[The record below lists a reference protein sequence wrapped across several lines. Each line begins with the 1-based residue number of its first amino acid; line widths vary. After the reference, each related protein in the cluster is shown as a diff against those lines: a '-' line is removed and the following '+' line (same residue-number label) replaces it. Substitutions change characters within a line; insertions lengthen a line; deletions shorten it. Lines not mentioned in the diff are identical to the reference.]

1 MKNIIKVILLIIL
14 ISGFAHANIVEEL
27 TSLNNLYKEGAIN
40 KEEYFKAKSILLQS
54 KDKEENKN
62 KIEKVKKKKIEKKE
76 KDKNKIIK
84 IKEVKNKKNEDLTK
98 TYISLQEFGKLGTY
112 KKIEKYPDGLFK
124 VKKTPEMMAKE
135 AMMQMYQTFVQ
146 KPKLMEKYPENMMK
160 AMAYFEIFYNYQLK
174 DKKRSLEKFEK
185 NYPEIS
191 WKTKKDIRTL
201 YSLNVAKKSMRNALS
216 LNMDNSLGESLD
228 RYVFMHDFLQPAEKI
243 THKLSSEEK
252 KLKKFST
259 KFKQN
264 YAKLKKTLEA
274 KSEMRIDNKDF
285 QKQLKKNIKATKK
298 ALKNITNSNQES
310 NKFYISINNLFEQSL
325 QILSECNP
333 NCADK
338 ELKTVISSIDFNEA
352 LIKEIEP
359 TLVKKKYSQNME
371 NLDLDSLTEEEK
383 STLNLI
389 SVKNKVKK
397 KEAKLEIQKTSLS
410 LENSGF
416 NINETLDQL
425 DENGFEIKSISM
437 SFDDVDNMKRWAM
450 KDWAN
455 SWRGELPS
463 EIVDKSGN
471 LIEFSSENI
480 QDIKAQLAYNSFN
493 SLIDAPSLKD
503 TVNESINENIKEI
516 VNEIAN
522 DGGFNI
528 DEFLNQ
534 DFTITLDNYSQLVGS
549 SLGIELTNFDDLT
562 NVVNDLYGSDI
573 TSEEYSDLWKTAQ
586 YLDSTSNWGDVTMG
600 VDLINELGSFDA
612 ASVAKE
618 LGTDLQTVADSI
630 YAAANVGV
638 STDLEAAAQGLGY
651 SSFSAAVDAYNKEHG
666 TSYTDAEAAEA
677 LGQ

>member
-1 MKNIIKVILLIIL
+1 MKNIIKVISFVLLIN
-14 ISGFAHANIVEEL
+14 GFAHANIVEEL
-27 TSLNNLYKEGAIN
+27 TSLNNLYKEGAITQ
-40 KEEYFKAKSILLQS
+40 EEFTKAKSILLQN
-54 KDKEENKN
+54 KDKEENKQ

-76 KDKNKIIK
+76 KNKIVEK
-84 IKEVKNKKNEDLTK
+84 IDKKKNEDLTK
-98 TYISLQEFGKLGTY
+98 TYISLSEFNELGTY
-112 KKIEKYPDGLFK
+112 KKIVKYPDGLFN
-124 VKKTPEMMAKE
+124 VKGSPEGMAKE
-135 AMMQMYQTFVQ
+135 AMMKMYQTFVQ

-174 DKKRSLEKFEK
+174 DKEKSLEKFKK
-185 NYPEIS
+185 NYPEIT
-191 WKTKKDIRTL
+191 WKTKKDVKTL
-201 YSLNVAKKSMRNALS
+201 YSLNFAKKSMRNAMS
-216 LNMDNSLGESLD
+216 LNMDNSLEESLD
-228 RYVFMHDFLQPAEKI
+228 RYVFMHDFLKPAEKI
-243 THKLSSEEK
+243 THKLSREEK

-259 KFKQN
+259 KLKQN
-264 YAKLKKTLEA
+264 YGKLKKTLEA
-274 KSEMRIDNKDF
+274 KSEMRINNKDF
-285 QKQLKKNIKATKK
+285 QKQLKKNIKETKK
-298 ALKNITNSNQES
+298 ALKNITNLNQDSDE
-310 NKFYISINNLFEQSL
+310 FYISINNLFEQSI
-325 QILSECNP
+325 QILNECNP
-333 NCADK
+333 DCVDN
-338 ELKTVISSIDFNEA
+338 ELKTVISSINFNEA

-359 TLVKKKYSQNME
+359 TIVKKNYSQNME

-383 STLNLI
+383 STLTLI
-389 SVKNKVKK
+389 SLKNKVKK
-397 KEAKLEIQKTSLS
+397 KEAKLEVQKTSLS

-416 NINETLDQL
+416 NINETLDKL
-425 DENGFEIKSISM
+425 DENGFEIKSVSM

-463 EIVDKSGN
+463 EITDKSGN

-480 QDIKAQLAYNSFN
+480 QDIKAQLAYSSFN

-516 VNEIAN
+516 VNEITK

-534 DFTITLDNYSQLVGS
+534 DFTITLNNYSQLVGS
-549 SLGIELTNFDDLT
+549 SLGIELENFDDLT
-562 NVVNDLYGSDI
+562 NVVNDLYGSDM
-573 TSEEYSDLWKTAQ
+573 TSAEYADHWKTAQ

-612 ASVAKE
+612 ASVAKD
-618 LGTDLQTVADSI
+618 LGADLQTVADSI

-651 SSFSAAVDAYNKEHG
+651 SSFAAAVDAYNKEHG
-666 TSYTDAEAAEA
+666 TNYTEESAREA

>member
-1 MKNIIKVILLIIL
+1 MKNIIKVISFVLLIN
-14 ISGFAHANIVEEL
+14 GFAHANIVEEL
-27 TSLNNLYKEGAIN
+27 TSLNNLYKEGGITQ
-40 KEEYFKAKSILLQS
+40 EEFTKAKSILLQN
-54 KDKEENKN
+54 KDKEENKQ

-76 KDKNKIIK
+76 KNKIVEK
-84 IKEVKNKKNEDLTK
+84 IDKKKNEDLTK
-98 TYISLQEFGKLGTY
+98 TYISLSEFNELGTY
-112 KKIEKYPDGLFK
+112 KKIVKYPDGLFN
-124 VKKTPEMMAKE
+124 VKGSPEGMAKE
-135 AMMQMYQTFVQ
+135 AMMKMYQTFVQ

-174 DKKRSLEKFEK
+174 DKEKSLEKFKK
-185 NYPEIS
+185 NYPEIT
-191 WKTKKDIRTL
+191 WKTKKDVKTL
-201 YSLNVAKKSMRNALS
+201 YSLNFAKKSMRNAMS
-216 LNMDNSLGESLD
+216 LNMDNSLEESLD
-228 RYVFMHDFLQPAEKI
+228 RYVFMHDFLKPAEKI
-243 THKLSSEEK
+243 THKLSHEEK

-259 KFKQN
+259 KLKQN
-264 YAKLKKTLEA
+264 YGKLKKTLEA
-274 KSEMRIDNKDF
+274 KSEMRINNKDF
-285 QKQLKKNIKATKK
+285 QKQLKKNIKETKK
-298 ALKNITNSNQES
+298 ALKNITNLNQES
-310 NKFYISINNLFEQSL
+310 DEFYISINNLFEQSI
-325 QILSECNP
+325 QILNECNP
-333 NCADK
+333 DCVDN
-338 ELKTVISSIDFNEA
+338 ELKTVISSINFNEA

-359 TLVKKKYSQNME
+359 TIVKKNYSQNME

-383 STLNLI
+383 SILTLI
-389 SVKNKVKK
+389 SLKNKVKK
-397 KEAKLEIQKTSLS
+397 KEAKLEVQKTSLS

-416 NINETLDQL
+416 NINETLDKL
-425 DENGFEIKSISM
+425 DENGFEIKSVSM

-463 EIVDKSGN
+463 EITDKSGN

-480 QDIKAQLAYNSFN
+480 QDIKAQLAYSSFN

-516 VNEIAN
+516 VNEITK

-534 DFTITLDNYSQLVGS
+534 DFTITLNNYSQLVGS
-549 SLGIELTNFDDLT
+549 SLGIELENFDDLT
-562 NVVNDLYGSDI
+562 NVVNDLYGSDM
-573 TSEEYSDLWKTAQ
+573 TSAEYADHWKTAQ

-612 ASVAKE
+612 ASVAKD
-618 LGTDLQTVADSI
+618 LGADLQTVADSI

-651 SSFSAAVDAYNKEHG
+651 SSFAAAVDAYNKEHG
-666 TSYTDAEAAEA
+666 TNYTEESAREA